1 MNGTVF
7 FLSFLLSLQAPVPEG
22 PVRAPGPA
30 QVMPAAR
37 VKLEISAQE
46 DIKSLIQRAVG
57 AELQSRGVQVVD
69 GDAEWTI
76 GVVTTR
82 LNGADGNAVAVGLSF
97 IVEQHGIHMKM
108 MLALAQA
115 CRYFLSTGLL
125 RDAPLE
131 KDMQMLLRGVEVIP
145 KPESLAVVSQHRMC
159 VVTPDRLLQ
168 VCHDMVTVFD
178 AERLGPLP
186 KAEASAAQ
194 AAPAPAPVP
203 PAAPQPQGK

>member
-1 MNGTVF
+1 MNGTVL
-7 FLSFLLSLQAPVPEG
+7 FLSCLLSLQAPVPAG
-22 PVRAPGPA
+22 PVKAPGPV
-30 QVMPAAR
+30 QVAPPAR
-37 VKLEISAQE
+37 VKLDISAQE

-57 AELQSRGVQVVD
+57 AELQSRGVQVVE
-69 GDAEWTI
+69 GDADWTI

-82 LNGADGNAVAVGLSF
+82 LGGADGTTVAVGLSY
-97 IVEQHGIHMKM
+97 IIEQHGIHMRM

-145 KPESLAVVSQHRMC
+145 KPESLSVVSQHRMC
-159 VVTPDRLLQ
+159 VVTPDRLPQ
-168 VCHDMVTVFD
+168 VCHDVVTAFD
-178 AERLGPLP
+178 AERLGPQP
-186 KAEASAAQ
+186 KAEATAQ
-194 AAPAPAPVP
+194 AGPAPAPVP